1 MVLTRKAALLAS
13 VAAICASTV
22 SAQEAFELDVIRV
35 EADEAQEALG
45 NTEITTEEIQ
55 ARNPSSMAEVF
66 DGESEVISSGGA
78 AIAQKVLVHGIEE
91 SLLAVT
97 IDGARQNKSAFHHT
111 GNVLMDPSLLKQV
124 DISSGLAPADA
135 GPGALAGVIAYE
147 TIDASDV
154 LETGQAFGGQA
165 TVSYGDNGDSFR
177 RSLTVYGQSGGFEYL
192 LNGVA
197 TTGDDYEDGSGNV
210 VPGTEPDL
218 SAITGKFAY
227 TTDDGKRFELA
238 ANRTKDN
245 GLRAMQEGPGGLYF
259 ARPDF
264 AGVVGRDSVY
274 LPALSER
281 TSYTFTY
288 TDEAPSGA
296 FSPMVQLS
304 YNEQYTEAGAAVGTN
319 DSLSGKIEND
329 FALGN
334 GTLTA
339 GVDFFHD
346 TATPEGPLTTP
357 TGKET
362 LDNIGIYAQMRQDI
376 GDRLSLSYGGRIDS
390 QRFELADGSEYSD
403 TGVSLNAQADII
415 LTDTLSFNIGAASS
429 WGGYELSEASLIN
442 LGGAWVYGT
451 PEASRGNNARIGL
464 RYENGPWEASGA
476 LFYTKV
482 SDINDVLSASRDVAD
497 LTSQGIDASLG
508 YFGGRGFVRV
518 NYTNADVKL
527 DGEPIGS
534 TAYYYGRPV
543 GEIFGI
549 SAGYAMTPDIAIGG
563 TAEIA
568 LKNDETDGVN
578 GMTSQPGYSVVNVYA
593 TYTPPSYQNVE
604 FRLDVRNLFDET
616 YVSRGSDGAGLSNV
630 VALNEPGR
638 SVFLTA
644 SIKF

>member
-147 TIDASDV
+147 TIDARDV
-154 LETGQAFGGQA
+154 LEAGQTFGGQA

-288 TDEAPSGA
+288 TDEAPSAA

-403 TGVSLNAQADII
+403 TGVSLNAQADVI

-549 SAGYAMTPDIAIGG
+549 SAGYAVTPDIAIGG

-578 GMTSQPGYSVVNVYA
+578 GMSSLPGYSVVNVYA

>member
-13 VAAICASTV
+13 AAALCASTAA
-22 SAQEAFELDVIRV
+22 AQEAFELDVIRV

-45 NTEITTEEIQ
+45 NTQISTDEIQ

-66 DGESEVISSGGA
+66 DGESEIVSSGGA

-91 SLLAVT
+91 SLLSVT

-124 DISSGLAPADA
+124 EISSGLAPADA

-147 TIDASDV
+147 TIDARDV
-154 LETGQAFGGQA
+154 LEAGQSFGGQA
-165 TVSYGDNGDSFR
+165 QLSYGDNGDSFR
-177 RSLTVYGQSGGFEYL
+177 RSLTVYGQAGGFEYL

-197 TTGDDYEDGSGNV
+197 TTGDDYEDGDGNI

-218 SAITGKFAY
+218 TAFTGKFAY
-227 TTDDGKRFELA
+227 TTDGGKRFEFA
-238 ANRTKDN
+238 ANRTKDH
-245 GLRAMQEGPGGLYF
+245 GLRAMQLGPGGLYY

-264 AGVVGRDSVY
+264 AGVAGRPSVY

-288 TDEAPSGA
+288 TDEAPGGA
-296 FSPMVQLS
+296 FAPMVQLS
-304 YNEQYTEAGAAVGTN
+304 YNEQYTEAGAAIGTN
-319 DSLSGKIEND
+319 DSLSGKIENE
-329 FALGN
+329 FVLAN

-339 GVDFFHD
+339 GIDFFHD

-357 TGKET
+357 AGKET

-390 QRFELADGSEYSD
+390 QRYELADGSKYDE
-403 TGVSLNAQADII
+403 TGLSLNAQADVI
-415 LTDTLSFNIGAASS
+415 LSDTLTFNIGAASS

-451 PEASRGNNARIGL
+451 PEASRGDNARIGL

-482 SDINDVLSASRDVAD
+482 HDVNDVLSPSRDLAD
-497 LTSQGIDASLG
+497 LTSKGFDASVG
-508 YFGGRGFVRV
+508 YFGDRGFIRV
-518 NYTNADVKL
+518 NYTDADVEL
-527 DGEPIGS
+527 DGAPIGS

-543 GEIFGI
+543 GQIFGI
-549 SAGYAMTPDIAIGG
+549 SAGYAVTPDIAIGG

-568 LKNDETDGVN
+568 LKNDDTDGVG
-578 GMTSQPGYSVVNVYA
+578 GMTALPSYNVVNLYA

-604 FRLDVRNLFDET
+604 FRVDVRNLFDET
-616 YVSRGSDGAGLSNV
+616 YVSRASDGNGLSNV
-630 VALNEPGR
+630 LALNEPGR
-638 SVFLTA
+638 SIYLSA
-644 SIKF
+644 SLKF

>member
-13 VAAICASTV
+13 VAVICASTA

-35 EADEAQEALG
+35 EGDEAQEALG
-45 NTEITTEEIQ
+45 NTKITTEEIET
-55 ARNPSSMAEVF
+55 RNPSSMADVF

-91 SLLAVT
+91 SLLSVT

-147 TIDASDV
+147 TIDARDV
-154 LETGQAFGGQA
+154 LMAGQTFGGQA
-165 TVSYGDNGDSFR
+165 TLSYGDNGDSFR

-197 TTGDDYEDGSGNV
+197 TTGDDYEDGSGNI
-210 VPGTEPDL
+210 VPGTQPDL

-227 TTDDGKRFELA
+227 TTDSGKRFELA

-245 GLRAMQEGPGGLYF
+245 GLRAMQQGPGGLYF

-264 AGVVGRDSVY
+264 AGIAGRDSVY

-304 YNEQYTEAGAAVGTN
+304 YNEQYTEAGAAIGTN

-329 FALGN
+329 FVFGT

-339 GVDFFHD
+339 GIDFFHD

-376 GDRLSLSYGGRIDS
+376 GDRLSVSYGARIDS
-390 QRFELADGSEYSD
+390 QRFELADGSTYSD
-403 TGVSLNAQADII
+403 TGVSLNAQADVI
-415 LTDTLSFNIGAASS
+415 LTDTLTFNIGGASS

-442 LGGAWVYGT
+442 LGGAWDYGT
-451 PEASRGNNARIGL
+451 PTASRGNNARMGL
-464 RYENGPWEASGA
+464 RYENGPWEASAA

-482 SDINDVLSASRDVAD
+482 TDVNDVLSAGRDTAD
-497 LTSQGIDASLG
+497 LTSQGVDASLG

-527 DGEPIGS
+527 DGDPIGS

-543 GEIFGI
+543 GQIFGI
-549 SAGYAMTPDIAIGG
+549 SAGYAVTPDIAIGG

-568 LKNDETDGVN
+568 LKNDETEGVN
-578 GMTSQPGYSVVNVYA
+578 GMSALPGYNVVNVYA
-593 TYTPPSYQNVE
+593 TYVPPAYQNVE
-604 FRLDVRNLFDET
+604 FRLDVRNLFNET
-616 YVSRGSDGAGLSNV
+616 YVSRGSDGNGLSNV

-644 SIKF
+644 SLKF

>member
-13 VAAICASTV
+13 AAALCAGTAA
-22 SAQEAFELDVIRV
+22 AQEAFELDIIRV
-35 EADEAQEALG
+35 ESDEAQETLG
-45 NTEITTEEIQ
+45 NTRITTEEIL

-66 DGESEVISSGGA
+66 DGESEIVSSGGA
-78 AIAQKVLVHGIEE
+78 AIAQKVVVHGIEE
-91 SLLAVT
+91 SLLSVT

-124 DISSGLAPADA
+124 EISSGLAPADA
-135 GPGALAGVIAYE
+135 GPGALAGLIAYE
-147 TIDASDV
+147 TIDARDV
-154 LETGQAFGGQA
+154 LEAGQTFGGNA
-165 TVSYGDNGDSFR
+165 LLSYGDNGDSFR
-177 RSLTVYGQSGGFEYL
+177 RSLTVYGRAGGFEYL

-197 TTGDDYEDGSGNV
+197 TTGDDYEDGAGNV
-210 VPGTEPDL
+210 VPGTQPDL
-218 SAITGKFAY
+218 SSFTGKFAY
-227 TTDDGKRFELA
+227 TTDSGKRFEFA
-238 ANRTKDN
+238 ANQTKDN
-245 GLRAMQEGPGGLYF
+245 GDRAMQQGPGGYYF

-264 AGVVGRDSVY
+264 AGVVGRDTVY

-296 FSPMVQLS
+296 FAPMVQLS
-304 YNEQYTEAGAAVGTN
+304 YNEQYTEAGAGIGTN

-329 FALGN
+329 FALAN

-339 GVDFFHD
+339 GIDFFHD
-346 TATPEGPLTTP
+346 TATPESPLTTP

-362 LDNIGIYAQMRQDI
+362 LDNVGIYAQMRQDI

-390 QRFELADGSEYSD
+390 QRYELADGSTYNE
-403 TGVSLNAQADII
+403 TGVSLNAQADVVLSNT
-415 LTDTLSFNIGAASS
+415 LTFNIGAASS
-429 WGGYELSEASLIN
+429 WGGFELSEASLIN

-451 PEASRGNNARIGL
+451 PEASRGDNARIGL
-464 RYENGPWEASGA
+464 RYESGPWEASGA

-482 SDINDVLSASRDVAD
+482 NDVNDVLTASRELAD
-497 LTSQGIDASLG
+497 LTSKGFDASVG
-508 YFGGRGFVRV
+508 YFGERGFIRV
-518 NYTNADVKL
+518 NYTDADVTL
-527 DGEPIGS
+527 DGAPISS

-543 GEIFGI
+543 GQIFGI
-549 SAGYAMTPDIAIGG
+549 SAGYAVTPDIAIGG

-568 LKNDETDGVN
+568 LQNDDTDGVG
-578 GMTSQPGYSVVNVYA
+578 GMSALPGYEVVNVYA
-593 TYTPPSYQNVE
+593 TYTPPSYQNIE

-616 YVSRGSDGAGLSNV
+616 YVSRASDGNGLSNV

-644 SIKF
+644 SLKF

>member
-147 TIDASDV
+147 TIDARDV
-154 LETGQAFGGQA
+154 LEAGQTFGGQA

-288 TDEAPSGA
+288 SDEAPSGA

-403 TGVSLNAQADII
+403 TGVSLNAQADVI

-549 SAGYAMTPDIAIGG
+549 SAGYAVTPDIAIGG

-578 GMTSQPGYSVVNVYA
+578 GMSSLPGYSVVNVYA
-593 TYTPPSYQNVE
+593 TYTPPSYENVE